1 MKSISK
7 ALAKGTIATVAAGAL
22 AVGMAAPANAQD
34 RNHRNNNHISTGEV
48 IAGAVI
54 LGGLAAVIASSD
66 NNRRYD
72 DRRYDDRRYNDRDY
86 NDRRYNDRDRYDD
99 RRSGSRY
106 GYNGRGN
113 PDRAVEQCVRAA
125 ERQAERWGGGRADV
139 TQIRDVER
147 ERGGFEVTG
156 RIAVRTND
164 YRGRNSRNRGWDE
177 GRFTCDFRRGRV
189 VDIDYRGIRG
199 L

>member
-1 MKSISK
+1 MNSISN
-7 ALAKGTIATVAAGAL
+7 ALAKGTIATVAAGAMVMGL
-22 AVGMAAPANAQD
+22 AAPAAAQD
-34 RNHRNNNHISTGEV
+34 RDGRRDGHISTGEV
-48 IAGAVI
+48 LAGAVI

-66 NNRRYD
+66 NNRDRNYRD
-72 DRRYDDRRYNDRDY
+72 RNYNDRDYRGGDYNDGRRYDDRRGN
-86 NDRRYNDRDRYDD
+86 
-99 RRSGSRY
+99 RY

-113 PDRAVEQCVRAA
+113 PDRAVDQCIRAA

-156 RIAVRTND
+156 RIAVRSTYN
-164 YRGRNSRNRGWDE
+164 RGRSYRNNSWDE